1 VMPSFV
7 APLGPDPAALAA
19 DAATDDTR
27 LASTELTALVGDRA
41 LVLRSDRTDPAKN
54 IVRGFLA
61 FDRFL
66 DLHTEWHDRVVF
78 VALLNRSR
86 ESLPEYVAY
95 QSEVDDTATR
105 VNERHGT
112 DTWDPIVVDTRDDY
126 PQTVAGFERYD
137 ALFVNSLKDGLNL
150 VAKEGPVLN
159 RRDGVLLLSPEAGA
173 FEELGAHAL
182 AVHPYD
188 VEQNAEAI
196 HCALTMSATERAT
209 RATGLREAAIRHT
222 PETWL
227 HALVSEAR

>member
-1 VMPSFV
+1 
-7 APLGPDPAALAA
+7 
-19 DAATDDTR
+19 
-27 LASTELTALVGDRA
+27 
-41 LVLRSDRTDPAKN
+41 
-54 IVRGFLA
+54 
-61 FDRFL
+61 
-66 DLHTEWHDRVVF
+66 VVF

-95 QSEVDDTATR
+95 QTEVDDTAAR

-112 DTWDPIVVDTRDDY
+112 DTWNPIVVDTHDDY
-126 PQTVAGFERYD
+126 PQTVAGLERYD

-173 FEELGAHAL
+173 FEELGEDAL

-188 VEQNAEAI
+188 IEQNAEAF
-196 HCALTMSATERAT
+196 HRALTMGADERAT
-209 RATGLREAAIRHT
+209 RAARLREAAARHT

-227 HALVSEAR
+227 RALVSQAR